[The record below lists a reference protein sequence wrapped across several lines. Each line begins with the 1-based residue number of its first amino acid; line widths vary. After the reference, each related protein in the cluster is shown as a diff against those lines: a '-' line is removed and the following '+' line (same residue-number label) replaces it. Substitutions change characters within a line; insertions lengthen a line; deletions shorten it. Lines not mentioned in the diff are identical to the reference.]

1 MAGTEKTSMQV
12 TIVSAD
18 KPVWSGQARSVTVPA
33 TMGSMGIMPDH
44 EPILAL
50 LKEGNVSVQT
60 PEGGQRSFHVDSG
73 FASFDTNILTVAV
86 DHSMDDQQG

>member
-18 KPVWSGQARSVTVPA
+18 KPVWSGQARSATVPA

-50 LKEGNVSVQT
+50 LKEGDVSVQT
-60 PEGGQRSFHVDSG
+60 LDGGKRSFHVDSG